1 MEKATKTFG
10 KRKHGPVRTSK
21 RRRAKAAA
29 PLDPAEIAA
38 SMPISYVWFSF
49 DMRINRKVYWLKGIL
64 LLFLVQIAF
73 PLVVAAIGVAVVA
86 VLGLEA
92 VITAVMAEPD
102 SLPIG
107 LYIFAG
113 ILYVPFFVFVMWASL
128 AVAVKRCHDRDRSG
142 WFLLIG
148 GIPLIGVIWLF
159 VELACLKGTSGE
171 NRFGP
176 DPLTAGA

>member
-64 LLFLVQIAF
+64 LLFLVQIAVQ
-73 PLVVAAIGVAVVA
+73 LAAAEIGIAA
-86 VLGLEA
+86 MAALGSE
-92 VITAVMAEPD
+92 
-102 SLPIG
+102 SIG
-107 LYIFAG
+107 LMIIFV
-113 ILYVPFFVFVMWASL
+113 ILGVPYLVFVFWSSL
-128 AVAVKRCHDRDRSG
+128 AVGVKRCHDRDRSG

-148 GIPLIGVIWLF
+148 LIPLIGAIWLI
-159 VELACLKGTSGE
+159 VELAFLKGTSGE